1 MACTRIEHPRCS
13 ILAGRRGCV
22 PRPAE
27 LKKGRKALFRRPT
40 RPRRVD
46 FLAYQQQA
54 RRGSALLVVLFL
66 LAVLALVLT
75 ITALA
80 GWLVMVGDI
89 GSDYRRLADV
99 PRAVYGWTATVTLA
113 LIGAGTQ
120 RRLWQLG
127 EGGPVVARLAGA
139 RWVMPDASDPARRR
153 LLNVAEE
160 MAVASG
166 LAMPRIY
173 VMDDEPG
180 INAFAA
186 GHGPRDAV
194 IAVTRGCLE
203 RLDRDQL
210 QGVVAHEF
218 SHLLHGDGRLNI
230 RLLGLLHGITAPGA
244 LGLWLM
250 RAAVP
255 PLGRRGRES
264 RGGFPGQL
272 LVGLGLAA
280 VGYVGV
286 LLARLIRAAVS
297 RQRELLADAAAVQFT
312 RNPRGLA
319 GALRRIRDDAGG
331 ARLRTAQAEAFSHML
346 FAAAPQTWLARL
358 LATHPPL
365 DLRIGRIYPLFLR
378 RGAVPG
384 GLPAAVP
391 ATTPTEAHAV
401 KADELAGFVGRFDA
415 IGLGYATAL
424 LQDIPAPLREATRS
438 AAGAGAL
445 LAGLLAAPHIDEA
458 AFARLLGPQAAPF
471 AALYGR
477 AARRLGP
484 PARLPLIDLAL
495 PVLQAQPAAWRDD
508 LLQALHALAGDAP
521 DAWPT
526 LALLRH
532 HLTPATRRRSTAR
545 AADADVRLVLGTLAD
560 GSAGGA
566 PDAYAAA
573 CQRLNLKPLPVTV
586 ERAAFEAALQRLADA
601 PLAQR
606 IGLLAA
612 GAVAVGHDGVVDVAE
627 LETLRLIGAALDC
640 PLPPLTGARAA
651 ELVTAQ

>member
-1 MACTRIEHPRCS
+1 M
-13 ILAGRRGCV
+13 
-22 PRPAE
+22 
-27 LKKGRKALFRRPT
+27 
-40 RPRRVD
+40 D
-46 FLAYQQQA
+46 FFAYQQQA
-54 RRGSALLVVLFL
+54 RRSSALLVVLFM
-66 LAVLALVLT
+66 LAVLALVLA

-80 GWLVMVGDI
+80 GWLVMVGDV
-89 GSDYRRLADV
+89 GRDYRRLADV
-99 PRAVYGWTATVTLA
+99 PPAIYGWTATVTLA
-113 LIGAGTQ
+113 LIGAGTL

-139 RWVMPDASDPARRR
+139 RWVTPDTGDPARRR

-173 VMDDEPG
+173 VMEDEPG

-194 IAVTRGCLE
+194 VAVTRGCLE

-244 LGLWLM
+244 LGLWLV

-272 LVGLGLAA
+272 LVGLALAA
-280 VGYVGV
+280 VGYIGV

-319 GALRRIRDDAGG
+319 GALRRIREEAGG

-346 FAAAPQTWLARL
+346 FAAAPQTWLDRL

-365 DLRIGRIYPLFLR
+365 DLRIGRIYPLFVR
-378 RGAVPG
+378 RGAVPAAPTAARP
-384 GLPAAVP
+384 PAA
-391 ATTPTEAHAV
+391 ATDTHAV
-401 KADELAGFVGRFDA
+401 RADELAGFIGRFDA
-415 IGLGYATAL
+415 VGLGYATAL
-424 LQDIPAPLREATRS
+424 LQSIPAPLRQATRS
-438 AAGAGAL
+438 ASGAGAL
-445 LAGLLAAPHIDEA
+445 LVGLLAAPQTDEA
-458 AFARLLGPQAAPF
+458 GFARLLGAQAAPF
-471 AALYGR
+471 AALYGQ

-484 PARLPLIDLAL
+484 AARLPLIDLAL
-495 PVLQAQPAAWRDD
+495 PVLQAQPAPWRDD
-508 LLQALHALAGDAP
+508 LLHALHALAADAP
-521 DAWPT
+521 GAWPV

-532 HLTPATRRRSTAR
+532 HLAPAKRRRGAAR
-545 AADADVRLVLGTLAD
+545 ASDADIRQVLRTLAD
-560 GSAGGA
+560 CSGGGA

-573 CQRLNLKPLPVTV
+573 CERLKLQALPTTTDGT
-586 ERAAFEAALQRLADA
+586 AFESALQRLADA

-612 GAVAVGHDGVVDVAE
+612 GAVAVAHDGVVEVAE
-627 LETLRLIGAALDC
+627 LETLRLVGAALDC
-640 PLPPLTGARAA
+640 PLPPLGCVAA
-651 ELVTAQ
+651 